1 MSKKVSEL
9 TSLSEV
15 TDGDLFLVTD
25 DTTGASRR
33 VAWSAVKSSIPGVGT
48 EDLGDLDDVDVTT
61 AAPSDGSALV
71 YDSSSGNWVP
81 GAVSDI
87 EGSSPVK
94 GVRYNYSNSVSP
106 TGISSGQVRFNS
118 TIPAGTN
125 IMYIH
130 DTDLDGINHTPVLQN
145 LFGANTVFI
154 LRSTSNTSHYVK
166 FAVSSIPTDFGS
178 YFVVPVRHIESV
190 AYPANNSEARFTNAN
205 QLYSLEGAQNFTL
218 PEDTASAINFKQGDD
233 SYIKI
238 DTSSASKKITV
249 GQDITFDGDI
259 IDTLTLKSDNTN
271 GGSFRIYQGDN
282 NTDAP
287 DVRFYKSR
295 GSVGSPSV
303 VSTNDAITRVAAYAY
318 DGTQYIQCGNI
329 GFLAADDEG
338 NGTFEVKTRVNDTM
352 STRISV
358 NSDGDTKITG
368 ELIQTPSSSVTPS
381 TNGDLVVEATNDTT
395 LTFKL
400 KGSDGVV
407 RSGTITLS

>member
-1 MSKKVSEL
+1 MGKKISEL

-15 TDGDLFLVTD
+15 TDGDFFMVTD

-61 AAPSDGSALV
+61 AAPSDGSALI

-81 GAVSDI
+81 GDVSEI

-94 GVRYNYSNSVSP
+94 GARYTYKNSVSP
-106 TGISSGQVRFNS
+106 TGIASGEVRFNS

-125 IMYIH
+125 VMYIH
-130 DTDLDGINHTPVLQN
+130 DTDLDGIDHTPVLSN
-145 LFGANTVFI
+145 LFGQNAVFI

-166 FAVSSIPTDFGS
+166 FAVSSTPTDFGS

-190 AYPANNSEARFTNAN
+190 AYPSNNSEARFTNAN

-218 PEDTASAINFKQGDD
+218 AEDTASAIDFKQGND

-249 GQDITFDGDI
+249 GQDITFDGSI

-338 NGTFEVKTRVNDTM
+338 NGTFEVKTRVSDTI
-352 STRISV
+352 SVRLSV
-358 NSDGDTKITG
+358 NSDGDTKVAG